1 MVKTTKRFPII
12 KSKSTF
18 NKMLQDGDISNNAI
32 QTLIEDSNQMYS
44 NGKLYSFIPPNGKKG
59 NVLSCNGDG
68 VYEWVNIAN
77 NFGMYGISFF
87 AYGIQWENGTN
98 NCQRVGLPS
107 HHQALPI
114 QSKMKGVIAQ
124 GDTIIYDL
132 HPDDWRFRKEPI
144 YANVNITTDINN
156 DLILESD
163 EFKNLRYEDQ
173 YIKVPVTISYETE
186 PVLAL
191 ENGLQ
196 VGEQNLI
203 YHIYTINTTAGIAHA
218 ELYLHPYNWITETT
232 QHTLQE
238 YLDAGY
244 SFTVNNGL
252 TDIELGSCRNGYDG
266 LVRVY
271 VPQFYI
277 ASGVSDTTSTVLIS
291 EVKISED
298 WTEQPESLVDAY
310 CCTQLNTVPENMG
323 YLSTLKV
330 NSFIS
335 VLNKHDYCIGSGNGG
350 REWHYIP
357 ISKEEIEQFST
368 GNPFITNYGKSD
380 YIMDQ
385 PNKEAVDTNIKP
397 YLSQTKSQMMTLY
410 DYQNILYW
418 LFAIEYNTLIFN
430 KGFNSNLTEDGY
442 KQGGHGNV
450 HRPNSEGY
458 LGNRKY
464 LGKNVWNYFPLGLG
478 DYLGN
483 NIGLIKY
490 PSFSWYIDSVYDEF
504 IITGSCRINGGAAT
518 GNAHVDITLVTITSI
533 TNYSQYIYSY
543 ASDPNNMNGVIGPIK
558 VSISGLVEGQ
568 ELSFYNELS
577 NNLLLTVSSDGEYTI
592 PFTYLENKARRYV
605 FSNINVESCN
615 LKINIIENSPKTTI
629 RNWSDSGII
638 PRWRGFDTLVTFG
651 TIVDCY
657 GVGKGDVADI
667 IDHKGNVLQQ
677 VPSTTGI
684 WYKNNQYNLG
694 KSANILFTKND
705 NPQIHV
711 FETNLQNNSSYYM
724 LVSDYFSNQQESD
737 INVGPDHFNLRTI
750 THLR

>member
-77 NFGMYGISFF
+77 NFGVYGINFF

-98 NCQRVGLPS
+98 NCQRVGLPFY
-107 HHQALPI
+107 HQVLPI

-173 YIKVPVTISYETE
+173 YIKVPVTISYETKPE
-186 PVLAL
+186 LAL
-191 ENGLQ
+191 EDGLQ

-277 ASGVSDTTSTVLIS
+277 VSNMSDTTSMVLIS
-291 EVKISED
+291 EVKIGEE

-335 VLNKHDYCIGSGNGG
+335 VLNKHDYCIGEGNGG
-350 REWHYIP
+350 NVWAYGVPP
-357 ISKEEIEQFST
+357 ISTEEIEQFST
-368 GNPFITNYGKSD
+368 SHPFITNYGKSRG
-380 YIMDQ
+380 YYST
-385 PNKEAVDTNIKP
+385 NKETVDINTKP

-450 HRPNSEGY
+450 HRPDSGGY
-458 LGNRKY
+458 LGDRKY
-464 LGKNVWNYFPLGLG
+464 LNKNVWNYFPLGLG

-504 IITGSCRINGGAAT
+504 IITGRPSINRNAAT
-518 GNAHVDITLVTITSI
+518 GNGNVTITSI
-533 TNYSQYIYSY
+533 TDCSQFIYSY
-543 ASDPNNMNGVIGPIK
+543 ASDPNGMNGVIGPIK

-568 ELSFYNELS
+568 ELSFYNEWS
-577 NNLLLTVSSDGEYTI
+577 NNLLLTASSDGEYTI
-592 PFTYLENKARRYV
+592 PFTYLENGARRYV

-638 PRWRGFDTLVTFG
+638 PRWRGFDTLVTFD

-657 GVGKGDVADI
+657 GVGKGNVADI
-667 IDHKGNVLQQ
+667 IDHEGNVLQQ
-677 VPSTTGI
+677 IPSNISG
-684 WYKNNQYNLG
+684 KNNQYNLG

-705 NPQIHV
+705 NPQIHAFV
-711 FETNLQNNSSYYM
+711 TNLKNNSSGYM
-724 LVSDYFSNQQESD
+724 LVSGYFLHQQESD
-737 INVGPDHFNLRTI
+737 ISISNANWYHLRTI

>member
-59 NVLSCNGDG
+59 NVLSCNGNG

-98 NCQRVGLPS
+98 NCQRAGLPFYHES
-107 HHQALPI
+107 LPI

-173 YIKVPVTISYETE
+173 YIKVPVTISYETKPE
-186 PVLAL
+186 LAL

-277 ASGVSDTTSTVLIS
+277 VSDMSDTTSTVLIS
-291 EVKISED
+291 EVKISEE

-335 VLNKHDYCIGSGNGG
+335 VLNKHDYCIGEGIGGNVWAYGVP
-350 REWHYIP
+350 P
-357 ISKEEIEQFST
+357 ISTEEIEQFST
-368 GNPFITNYGKSD
+368 SHPFITNYGKSRG
-380 YIMDQ
+380 YYST
-385 PNKEAVDTNIKP
+385 NKETVDINTKP

-430 KGFNSNLTEDGY
+430 KGFNSNLTQDGY

-450 HRPNSEGY
+450 HRPDSGGY
-458 LGNRKY
+458 LGDRKY
-464 LGKNVWNYFPLGLG
+464 LDKNVSNYFPLGLG

-483 NIGLIKY
+483 NIGLVKY

-504 IITGSCRINGGAAT
+504 IITGNCSINGRAAT
-518 GNAHVDITLVTITSI
+518 GNGNVTITSI
-533 TNYSQYIYSY
+533 TDCSQFIYSY
-543 ASDPNNMNGVIGPIK
+543 ASDPNNMHSVIGPVK
-558 VSISGLVEGQ
+558 VSISGLVGGQ

-592 PFTYLENKARRYV
+592 PFTYLENGARRYV
-605 FSNINVESCN
+605 FSNMNVASCN

-629 RNWSDSGII
+629 RNWSDSGVI
-638 PRWRGFDTLVTFG
+638 PRWRGFDTLVTFD

-657 GVGKGDVADI
+657 GVGKGNVADI
-667 IDHKGNVLQQ
+667 IDHEGNVLQQ
-677 VPSTTGI
+677 VPSTTGM

-711 FETNLQNNSSYYM
+711 FGTDLKNNSSGYM
-724 LVSDYFSNQQESD
+724 LVSGYFLNQQESD
-737 INVGPDHFNLRTI
+737 ISISNANWYHLRTI

>member
-107 HHQALPI
+107 HHQVLPI

-173 YIKVPVTISYETE
+173 YIKVPVTISYETKPE
-186 PVLAL
+186 LAL
-191 ENGLQ
+191 EDGLQ

-218 ELYLHPYNWITETT
+218 ELYLHPYNWITEAT

-277 ASGVSDTTSTVLIS
+277 ASGMSDTTSTVLIS
-291 EVKISED
+291 EVKISEE

-335 VLNKHDYCIGSGNGG
+335 VLNKHDYCIGNGNGG
-350 REWHYIP
+350 REWYYRIP

-368 GNPFITNYGKSD
+368 SHPFITNYGKSD

-385 PNKEAVDTNIKP
+385 PNKETVDTNIKP

-450 HRPNSEGY
+450 HRPDSYGH
-458 LGNRKY
+458 LGRKY
-464 LGKNVWNYFPLGLG
+464 LSQNVYNYFPLGLG

-504 IITGSCRINGGAAT
+504 IITGSCQINGRAAT
-518 GNAHVDITLVTITSI
+518 GNGNVNIISI
-533 TNYSQYIYSY
+533 TDCSQYIYSY
-543 ASDPNNMNGVIGPIK
+543 ASDPNDMNGVIGPVK

-605 FSNINVESCN
+605 FSNMNVASCN

-629 RNWSDSGII
+629 RNWSNSGVI

-657 GVGKGDVADI
+657 GVGKGNVADI
-667 IDHKGNVLQQ
+667 IDHEGNVLQQ
-677 VPSTTGI
+677 VPSVTNV

-694 KSANILFTKND
+694 NSANILFTKND

-711 FETNLQNNSSYYM
+711 FETKLQNNSSYYM
-724 LVSDYFSNQQESD
+724 LVSDYFINQQESD
-737 INVGPDHFNLRTI
+737 INVGPDQFNLRTI

>member
-18 NKMLQDGDISNNAI
+18 NKMLQDGDISDNAI

-77 NFGMYGISFF
+77 NFGVYGINFF

-98 NCQRVGLPS
+98 NCQRVGLPFY
-107 HHQALPI
+107 HQALPI
-114 QSKMKGVIAQ
+114 QNKMKGVIAQ

-186 PVLAL
+186 PELAL
-191 ENGLQ
+191 EDGLQ

-244 SFTVNNGL
+244 SFAVNNGL

-271 VPQFYI
+271 IPQFYI
-277 ASGVSDTTSTVLIS
+277 VSSMSDTTSMVLIS
-291 EVKISED
+291 EVKIGEE

-335 VLNKHDYCIGSGNGG
+335 VLNKHDYCIGEGNGG
-350 REWHYIP
+350 KVWAYGVPP
-357 ISKEEIEQFST
+357 ISTEEIEQFST
-368 GNPFITNYGKSD
+368 SHPFITNYGKSD
-380 YIMDQ
+380 YIMDW
-385 PNKEAVDTNIKP
+385 PNKETVDTNIKP

-450 HRPNSEGY
+450 KRSTSMGY
-458 LGNRKY
+458 LSSRKY
-464 LGKNVWNYFPLGLG
+464 LNENVYNYFPLGLG

-483 NIGLIKY
+483 NIGLVKY

-504 IITGSCRINGGAAT
+504 IITGHCQINGRAAT
-518 GNAHVDITLVTITSI
+518 GNGNVNITSI
-533 TNYSQYIYSY
+533 TDCSQQIYSY
-543 ASDPNNMNGVIGPIK
+543 ASDPNDMNGVIGPIK
-558 VSISGLVEGQ
+558 VSISGLVAGQ

-592 PFTYLENKARRYV
+592 PFTYLENGARRYV
-605 FSNINVESCN
+605 FSNINVASCN

-629 RNWSDSGII
+629 RNWSDSGVI

-667 IDHKGNVLQQ
+667 IDHKGKVLQQ
-677 VPSTTGI
+677 VPVSMRD
-684 WYKNNQYNLG
+684 KNNQYNLG

-711 FETNLQNNSSYYM
+711 FEVNLQNNSSCYM
-724 LVSDYFSNQQESD
+724 LVSDYFLNQQESD
-737 INVGPDHFNLRTI
+737 IIIGGQDPKLRTI

>member
-18 NKMLQDGDISNNAI
+18 NKMLQDGDISDNAI

-77 NFGMYGISFF
+77 NFGVQGINFF

-98 NCQRVGLPS
+98 NCQRVGLS
-107 HHQALPI
+107 FYHQTLPI
-114 QSKMKGVIAQ
+114 QNKMKGVIAQ

-186 PVLAL
+186 PELAL
-191 ENGLQ
+191 EDGLQ

-252 TDIELGSCRNGYDG
+252 INIELGSCRNGYDG

-277 ASGVSDTTSTVLIS
+277 WSDMTDTQSLVLIS
-291 EVKISED
+291 EVKINKD

-335 VLNKHDYCIGSGNGG
+335 VLNKHDYCIGEGNGG
-350 REWHYIP
+350 KVWAYGVPP
-357 ISKEEIEQFST
+357 ISTEEIEQFST
-368 GNPFITNYGKSD
+368 SHPFITNYGKSRG
-380 YIMDQ
+380 YQ
-385 PNKEAVDTNIKP
+385 STNKETVDTDIKP

-450 HRPNSEGY
+450 ERPNSGGY
-458 LGNRKY
+458 IGSRKY

-478 DYLGN
+478 DHLGN
-483 NIGLIKY
+483 NIGLVKY

-504 IITGSCRINGGAAT
+504 IINGSPSINRNAAT
-518 GNAHVDITLVTITSI
+518 GNGNVTITSI
-533 TNYSQYIYSY
+533 TDCSQFIYSY
-543 ASDPNNMNGVIGPIK
+543 ASDPNDMNGVIGPVK

-568 ELSFYNELS
+568 ELSFYNEWS

-592 PFTYLENKARRYV
+592 PFTYLENGARRYV

-629 RNWSDSGII
+629 RNWSDSGVI

-667 IDHKGNVLQQ
+667 IDHEGNILQQ
-677 VPSTTGI
+677 VSSNQTG

-711 FETNLQNNSSYYM
+711 FETKLQNNSSGYM
-724 LVSDYFSNQQESD
+724 IVSDYFLNQQESD
-737 INVGPDHFNLRTI
+737 ISISNANWFKLRTI

>member
-18 NKMLQDGDISNNAI
+18 NKMLQDGDISDNAI

-77 NFGMYGISFF
+77 NFGVYGINFF

-98 NCQRVGLPS
+98 NCQRVGLPFY
-107 HHQALPI
+107 HQALPI
-114 QSKMKGVIAQ
+114 QNKMKGVIAQ

-186 PVLAL
+186 PELAL
-191 ENGLQ
+191 EDGLQ

-277 ASGVSDTTSTVLIS
+277 VSNMSDTTSMVLIS
-291 EVKISED
+291 EVKIGEE

-350 REWHYIP
+350 NEWHYRIP
-357 ISKEEIEQFST
+357 ISTEEIEQFST
-368 GNPFITNYGKSD
+368 SHPFITNYGKCD
-380 YIMDQ
+380 YIMGR
-385 PNKEAVDTNIKP
+385 PNKETVDTNIKP

-430 KGFNSNLTEDGY
+430 INFNSNLTQDGY

-450 HRPNSEGY
+450 NRPSSYGH
-458 LGNRKY
+458 LWGKY
-464 LGKNVWNYFPLGLG
+464 LSQNVYNYFPLGLG

-504 IITGSCRINGGAAT
+504 IITGYCKINERAAT
-518 GNAHVDITLVTITSI
+518 GNGNVTITSI
-533 TNYSQYIYSY
+533 TDCSQYIYSY
-543 ASDPNNMNGVIGPIK
+543 ASDPNDMNGVIGPVK

-605 FSNINVESCN
+605 FSNINVASCN

-629 RNWSDSGII
+629 RNWSKSGVI

-657 GVGKGDVADI
+657 GVGKGDIADI
-667 IDHKGNVLQQ
+667 IDHEGNVLQQ
-677 VPSTTGI
+677 VPVRMQD
-684 WYKNNQYNLG
+684 KNNQYNLG

-711 FETNLQNNSSYYM
+711 FEVNLQNNSSYYM
-724 LVSDYFSNQQESD
+724 FVSDYFLNQQESD
-737 INVGPDHFNLRTI
+737 IRIGGQDSKLRTI

>member
-18 NKMLQDGDISNNAI
+18 NKMLQDGDISDNAI

-77 NFGMYGISFF
+77 NFGVYGINFF

-98 NCQRVGLPS
+98 NCQRVGLPFY
-107 HHQALPI
+107 HQALPI
-114 QSKMKGVIAQ
+114 QNKMKGVIAQ

-173 YIKVPVTISYETE
+173 YIKVPVTISYETKPE
-186 PVLAL
+186 LAL
-191 ENGLQ
+191 EDGLQ

-277 ASGVSDTTSTVLIS
+277 VSDMSDTTSMVLIS
-291 EVKISED
+291 EVKIGEE

-335 VLNKHDYCIGSGNGG
+335 VLNKHDYCIGEGNGG
-350 REWHYIP
+350 HVWAYGVPP
-357 ISKEEIEQFST
+357 ISTEEIEQFST
-368 GNPFITNYGKSD
+368 SHPFITNYGKSRG
-380 YIMDQ
+380 YYST
-385 PNKEAVDTNIKP
+385 NKETVDTNTKP

-450 HRPNSEGY
+450 HRPDSGGY
-458 LGNRKY
+458 IGSRKY
-464 LGKNVWNYFPLGLG
+464 LGKNVQNYFPLGLG
-478 DYLGN
+478 DHLGN

-504 IITGSCRINGGAAT
+504 IITGYCQINRRAAT
-518 GNAHVDITLVTITSI
+518 GNDDVTITSI
-533 TNYSQYIYSY
+533 TDCSQFIYSY
-543 ASDPNNMNGVIGPIK
+543 TSNPNNMNAVIGPVK

-568 ELSFYNELS
+568 ELSFYNEWS
-577 NNLLLTVSSDGEYTI
+577 NNLLLTVSSDGEYII
-592 PFTYLENKARRYV
+592 PFTYLENGARRYV
-605 FSNINVESCN
+605 FSNINVASCN

-629 RNWSDSGII
+629 RNWSDSGVI

-667 IDHKGNVLQQ
+667 IDHEGKVLQQ
-677 VPSTTGI
+677 VPVSMRD
-684 WYKNNQYNLG
+684 KNNQYNLG

-705 NPQIHV
+705 NPQIHI
-711 FETNLQNNSSYYM
+711 FEVNLQNNSSYYM
-724 LVSDYFSNQQESD
+724 FVSDYFLNQQESD
-737 INVGPDHFNLRTI
+737 IRIGGQDSKLRTI

>member
-18 NKMLQDGDISNNAI
+18 DKMLQDGDISDNAI

-59 NVLSCNGDG
+59 NVLSCDG
-68 VYEWVNIAN
+68 NNTYKWINIADD
-77 NFGMYGISFF
+77 FGLSGITYFS
-87 AYGIQWENGTN
+87 YGIQWDNGTN
-98 NCQRVGLPS
+98 NCTRVGMPFF
-107 HHQALPI
+107 HKTLPI

-124 GDTIIYDL
+124 GDIIMYDL
-132 HPDDWRFRKEPI
+132 HPDDWRFRKEPL
-144 YANVNITTDINN
+144 YANVNVTTDINN

-173 YIKVPVTISYETE
+173 YIKVPVTISYETKPE
-186 PVLAL
+186 LAL
-191 ENGLQ
+191 EDGLQ

-277 ASGVSDTTSTVLIS
+277 VSDMSDTTSMVLIS

-335 VLNKHDYCIGSGNGG
+335 VLNKHDYCIGKGNGG
-350 REWHYIP
+350 KVWAYGVPP

-368 GNPFITNYGKSD
+368 SHPFITNYGKSRG
-380 YIMDQ
+380 YYST
-385 PNKEAVDTNIKP
+385 NKETVDTNIKP

-450 HRPNSEGY
+450 HRPDSRGY
-458 LGNRKY
+458 LSDRKY
-464 LGKNVWNYFPLGLG
+464 LSKNVSNYFPLGLG

-504 IITGSCRINGGAAT
+504 IINGNPSINRNAAT
-518 GNAHVDITLVTITSI
+518 GNGNVTITSI
-533 TNYSQYIYSY
+533 TDCSQFIYSY
-543 ASDPNNMNGVIGPIK
+543 TSDPNDMNGVIGPIK

-568 ELSFYNELS
+568 ELSFYNEWS
-577 NNLLLTVSSDGEYTI
+577 NNLLLTASSDGEYTI

-605 FSNINVESCN
+605 FSNINVASCN

-629 RNWSDSGII
+629 RNWSDSGVI

-657 GVGKGDVADI
+657 GVGKGDIADI

-677 VPSTTGI
+677 VPSVTNVQ
-684 WYKNNQYNLG
+684 YKNNQYNLG

-711 FETNLQNNSSYYM
+711 FGTDLKNNSSGYM
-724 LVSDYFSNQQESD
+724 IVSNCFLNQQESD
-737 INVGPDHFNLRTI
+737 ISISNANWFKLRTI

>member
-18 NKMLQDGDISNNAI
+18 DKMLQDGDISDNAI

-77 NFGMYGISFF
+77 NFGVYGINFF
-87 AYGIQWENGTN
+87 AYGIQWENETN
-98 NCQRVGLPS
+98 HCQRVGLPFY
-107 HHQALPI
+107 HQELPI
-114 QSKMKGVIAQ
+114 QNKMKGVIAQ

-186 PVLAL
+186 PELAL
-191 ENGLQ
+191 EDGLQ

-271 VPQFYI
+271 IPQFYI
-277 ASGVSDTTSTVLIS
+277 VSNMSDTTSMVLIS
-291 EVKISED
+291 EVKIGED

-335 VLNKHDYCIGSGNGG
+335 VLNKHDYCIGEGNGG
-350 REWHYIP
+350 NVWAYGVPP
-357 ISKEEIEQFST
+357 ISTEEIEQFST
-368 GNPFITNYGKSD
+368 SHPFITNYGKSRG
-380 YIMDQ
+380 YYST
-385 PNKEAVDTNIKP
+385 NKETVDINTKP

-430 KGFNSNLTEDGY
+430 KGFNSNLTQDGY
-442 KQGGHGNV
+442 KQGGHGDVKRPDSDGYMNGYKYLQANV
-450 HRPNSEGY
+450 HD
-458 LGNRKY
+458 
-464 LGKNVWNYFPLGLG
+464 YFPLGLG

-483 NIGLIKY
+483 NIGLVKY

-504 IITGSCRINGGAAT
+504 IINGGPSINRNAAT
-518 GNAHVDITLVTITSI
+518 GNGNVNITSI
-533 TNYSQYIYSY
+533 TDYSQCIYSY
-543 ASDPNNMNGVIGPIK
+543 DSRPNNMNAVIGPVK

-568 ELSFYNELS
+568 ELSFYNEWS

-592 PFTYLENKARRYV
+592 PFTYIENEARRCV

-615 LKINIIENSPKTTI
+615 LKIKIIENSPKTTI
-629 RNWSDSGII
+629 RNWSSSGVI

-667 IDHKGNVLQQ
+667 IDHEGNVLQQ
-677 VPSTTGI
+677 VPSKTSI

-711 FETNLQNNSSYYM
+711 FEVDLQNNSSCYM
-724 LVSDYFSNQQESD
+724 RVSNQAGNQQESD
-737 INVGPDHFNLRTI
+737 IMINNYLSKLRTI

>member
-18 NKMLQDGDISNNAI
+18 NKMLQDGDISDNAI

-77 NFGMYGISFF
+77 NFGPYGIGFF

-98 NCQRVGLPS
+98 NCQRVGLPTYHES
-107 HHQALPI
+107 LPI

-156 DLILESD
+156 DLILESN

-186 PVLAL
+186 PKLAL
-191 ENGLQ
+191 EDGLQ

-277 ASGVSDTTSTVLIS
+277 ASDMSDTTSTVLIS

-335 VLNKHDYCIGSGNGG
+335 VLNKHDYCIGQGNGG
-350 REWHYIP
+350 NEWSYKIP
-357 ISKEEIEQFST
+357 ISTEEIEQFST
-368 GNPFITNYGKSD
+368 SHPFITNYGKCRGYYST
-380 YIMDQ
+380 
-385 PNKEAVDTNIKP
+385 NKETVDTNIKP

-430 KGFNSNLTEDGY
+430 KGFNSNLTEDRY

-450 HRPNSEGY
+450 IRPGSAGY
-458 LGNRKY
+458 MANKY
-464 LGKNVWNYFPLGLG
+464 LNKNVQNYFPLGLG
-478 DYLGN
+478 DHLGN

-504 IITGSCRINGGAAT
+504 IINGATSITGNAAT
-518 GNAHVDITLVTITSI
+518 GGGNVNITSI
-533 TNYSQYIYSY
+533 TDCSQCIYSY
-543 ASDPNNMNGVIGPIK
+543 TSDPNNMNAVIGPVK
-558 VSISGLVEGQ
+558 VSISGLTEGQ
-568 ELSFYNELS
+568 ELSFYNEWS
-577 NNLLLTVSSDGEYTI
+577 NNLLLTVSSDG
-592 PFTYLENKARRYV
+592 
-605 FSNINVESCN
+605 
-615 LKINIIENSPKTTI
+615 
-629 RNWSDSGII
+629 
-638 PRWRGFDTLVTFG
+638 
-651 TIVDCY
+651 
-657 GVGKGDVADI
+657 
-667 IDHKGNVLQQ
+667 
-677 VPSTTGI
+677 
-684 WYKNNQYNLG
+684 
-694 KSANILFTKND
+694 
-705 NPQIHV
+705 
-711 FETNLQNNSSYYM
+711 
-724 LVSDYFSNQQESD
+724 
-737 INVGPDHFNLRTI
+737 
-750 THLR
+750 